1 MRGEQLVERVVVL
14 AGALG
19 EHVGYDYLVVVGAL
33 LDGRDVL
40 LLVEGA
46 YEVVLEEDIARLSAD
61 DRCLGEVDGG
71 QIIGVYLCGTEGSRG
86 PWRIGGSR

>member
-1 MRGEQLVERVVVL
+1 M
-14 AGALG
+14 
-19 EHVGYDYLVVVGAL
+19 
-33 LDGRDVL
+33 DGRDVL

-46 YEVVLEEDIARLSAD
+46 HEVVLDEDMAGLSAD
-61 DRCLGEVDGG
+61 GRSLGEVDRG